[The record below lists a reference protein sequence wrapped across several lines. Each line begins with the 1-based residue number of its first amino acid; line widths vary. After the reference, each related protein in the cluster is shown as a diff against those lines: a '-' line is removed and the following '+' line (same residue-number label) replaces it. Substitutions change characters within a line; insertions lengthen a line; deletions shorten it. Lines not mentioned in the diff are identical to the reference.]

1 MTDITENSDN
11 ELKLSS
17 FTSKNKKKK
26 AIIVAGPT
34 ASGKTGAAVALA
46 KLCGGQVVNAD
57 SMQIY
62 RDVPTL
68 TARPDA
74 AQMRGVPHRL
84 FGFLRPDEKYGV
96 VKWLNAAKK
105 EADDVLK
112 NGGVPIFVGGTGL
125 YFDAL
130 INGVNEIPAVP
141 PAVRDGVCAR
151 FNATGRDA
159 FLADYLQ
166 KDPTFRFV
174 DRQRLC
180 RAAEVLEATGKTIGY
195 WQDAP
200 RKMAYDADFYTILM
214 LPERAVLYARCDARF
229 DEMMR
234 KDVFAEIDAL
244 YAQNPPPDAG
254 VLKALGVKEL
264 KAAKNGEM
272 SLKEAVEKAK
282 QMTRNY
288 AKRQTTWF
296 TRRFEAKKIISD
308 GDFSKIL
315 TDVLHFLR

>member
-1 MTDITENSDN
+1 MTENSDN

-34 ASGKTGAAVALA
+34 ASGKTGAGVALA
-46 KLCGGQVVNAD
+46 ELCGGQVVNAD

-84 FGFLRPDEKYGV
+84 FGFLPPDAKFGV
-96 VKWLNAAKK
+96 VKWLKAASR

-112 NGGVPIFVGGTGL
+112 SGGVPVFVGGTGL

-130 INGVNEIPAVP
+130 MNGVNEIPDVP
-141 PAVRDGVCAR
+141 AKVRDGVCAR
-151 FNATGRDA
+151 FDAMGRDA

-166 KDPTFRFV
+166 KDPMFRFV

-214 LPERAVLYARCDARF
+214 LPERPVLYARCDARF
-229 DEMMR
+229 DAMMQ
-234 KDVFAEIDAL
+234 KDVFGEIDAL
-244 YAQNPPPDAG
+244 YAQNPPADAG
-254 VLKALGVKEL
+254 VLNALGVKEL
-264 KAAKNGEM
+264 KAARDGGI
-272 SLKEAVEKAK
+272 LLDEAVALAK
-282 QMTRNY
+282 RTTRHY

-296 TRRFEAKKIISD
+296 THRFDAKKIVSD

>member
-112 NGGVPIFVGGTGL
+112 SGGVPVFVGGTGL

-130 INGVNEIPAVP
+130 MNGVNEIPDVP
-141 PAVRDGVCAR
+141 AKVRDGVCAR
-151 FNATGRDA
+151 FDAMGRDA

-166 KDPTFRFV
+166 KDPSFRFV

-214 LPERAVLYARCDARF
+214 LPERPVLYARCDARF

>member
-1 MTDITENSDN
+1 
-11 ELKLSS
+11 
-17 FTSKNKKKK
+17 
-26 AIIVAGPT
+26 
-34 ASGKTGAAVALA
+34 
-46 KLCGGQVVNAD
+46 
-57 SMQIY
+57 MQIY

-74 AQMRGVPHRL
+74 AQTQGVPHRL

-96 VKWLNAAKK
+96 VKWLDAAKK

-112 NGGVPIFVGGTGL
+112 SGGVPIFVGGTGL

-151 FNATGRDA
+151 FDAMGRDA

-174 DRQRLC
+174 DKQRLC

-195 WQDAP
+195 WQAAP
-200 RKMAYDADFYTILM
+200 RKMAYEADFYTILM

-264 KAAKNGEM
+264 KAAQNGEM
-272 SLKEAVEKAK
+272 PLKDAVEKAK

-296 TRRFEAKKIISD
+296 THRFEAKKIVSD